1 MSSTRKSYLCAAR
14 PSCLQ
19 GRRATRLSLF
29 AVLFVHIV
37 SANLP
42 AAKAAPSPN
51 RPVPVELFVAKE
63 KDMTL
68 TQEYIGH
75 VEAVQAVELRPQV
88 SAVIEK
94 VEFLEGSEVK
104 EGQLLF
110 SLDRK
115 SFSAAAELRRAELAQ
130 AQADRD
136 RAQRLLKRME
146 AADKRSVTASALDDA
161 RCAVLDARAKV
172 RRATAALSM
181 AEIDLERT
189 KICSPIDGR
198 IGAALVTRGNYVT
211 SATPLARVVQ
221 TDPIRVSFALSDREY
236 LAGRAFFAGG
246 AKGAGTFSVR
256 AVLPGGAELSGQGRP
271 DFIDNR
277 MNPGTG
283 AILARCRFDNPDGL
297 LVPGELVTLR
307 VLRSAGP
314 VLIVPQ
320 ETVVSDRQGDFVWFV
335 DDGGIVSRRSVV
347 VGQTADGLAEIV
359 EGLAPGDRIVR
370 RGMQRVRH
378 GSAVTATAPAEER

>member
-1 MSSTRKSYLCAAR
+1 M
-14 PSCLQ
+14 
-19 GRRATRLSLF
+19 
-29 AVLFVHIV
+29 
-37 SANLP
+37 
-42 AAKAAPSPN
+42 
-51 RPVPVELFVAKE
+51 
-63 KDMTL
+63 
-68 TQEYIGH
+68 
-75 VEAVQAVELRPQV
+75 
-88 SAVIEK
+88 
-94 VEFLEGSEVK
+94 K

-110 SLDRK
+110 TLDRR

-136 RAQRLLKRME
+136 RARRLLKRME

-172 RRATAALSM
+172 RRATAALRM

-211 SATPLARVVQ
+211 PGTSLARVVQ

-256 AVLPGGAELSGQGRP
+256 AVLPGGAELPGQGRP

-297 LVPGELVTLR
+297 L
-307 VLRSAGP
+307 
-314 VLIVPQ
+314 
-320 ETVVSDRQGDFVWFV
+320 
-335 DDGGIVSRRSVV
+335 
-347 VGQTADGLAEIV
+347 
-359 EGLAPGDRIVR
+359 AP
-370 RGMQRVRH
+370 
-378 GSAVTATAPAEER
+378 